1 MQNYHQTKHA
11 VAQKNLNLIPTSSQ
25 ASNPTHKII
34 DEVVLRLSQ
43 APIKYLR

>member
-1 MQNYHQTKHA
+1 MMAGSTA
-11 VAQKNLNLIPTSSQ
+11 Q

-43 APIKYLR
+43 QQQNTAAAANHLQMQQ

>member
-1 MQNYHQTKHA
+1 
-11 VAQKNLNLIPTSSQ
+11 LIPASGQ

-43 APIKYLR
+43 QQQNIN